1 MTPPRTTIGSEAE
14 GDGVLDRIF
23 AFREAYGGASLRLA
37 AHAAVLE
44 RMRPDV
50 VALLRRNF
58 MPGADRAKAWLDSD
72 VLNGPL
78 THRIGGGY
86 YRMDRDIR
94 RALMGL
100 LDQMPV
106 RGAQGYRSAHV
117 ARFIRHYAANAGR
130 SHRLGALPSFAEYL
144 REIGWVALG
153 VDEPMVA
160 ARSLYGLMADS
171 AVSESTGTNRIR
183 LGGVAGLLSLPMRMM
198 QDEVR
203 YAMAQDRLADGEVAS
218 AQALLEPIAHR
229 SFSFSGVDL
238 PAPARLLERHAESRA
253 TSATRPSGDGS
264 LGPSQGATLKEAV
277 VKSADPAKD
286 TPIIAAVRAG
296 DIAGLIAALAAYPS
310 LVDATDSADW
320 TPLQL
325 AALQNYVSMAQL
337 LLDAKA
343 DMELSTSAHSV
354 PLGVA
359 ACWGSLEVA
368 RLLLKRGAAV
378 DARSPARRT
387 TPLQAAAY
395 YGHVEIVRLLLDADA
410 DLTFANA
417 DGLTPL
423 LSSTNSGNQ
432 AIFDML
438 LAAGA
443 SVPGPGE
450 NSDFDAVSWA
460 ANGGNARQMA
470 RFIQAG
476 WPIDRRTS
484 DGWSPLLITT
494 CRNSAA
500 CAELLLELGC
510 SANEFNAA
518 GWPALSIACH
528 WNFPDVVGT
537 LLRHG
542 AAPNVRAP
550 DGNTAL
556 CSAAE
561 QDAGDAIGVLL
572 EHPQIEVFARNLA
585 GKHALN
591 LAIEKKS
598 VSAGVAL
605 ARDRR
610 VRDHV
615 RQDTDLLDAAAKAG
629 ADFFIPFARALYA
642 DDGARPSPFVA
653 IAYTSDD
660 ALEALIGLGASPD
673 ARDAR
678 GNSAIDV
685 AIQGNRAGHLRK
697 LLQAGASTGLD
708 ATVLHRAVRAGE
720 NGEVLAVLLDHG
732 LDPNARGPNAETP
745 LMRAAVLDRP
755 DICRL
760 LLTAGADVGLRNQSG
775 IAALD
780 RAVESGSGE
789 VIALLLAAGADM
801 AAPSLNPALTPL
813 QRAASY
819 GAINACQIL
828 LAAGTSPTSAAP
840 GTPSPLELARANGH
854 IGVVALIL
862 DRLTA

>member
-1 MTPPRTTIGSEAE
+1 MGGDEA

-23 AFREAYGGASLRLA
+23 AFREAYGGTSLRLA

-94 RALMGL
+94 RALMHL

-106 RGAQGYRSAHV
+106 RGAGGYRSAHV

-160 ARSLYGLMADS
+160 ARSLYGLIADS
-171 AVSESTGTNRIR
+171 AASESAGANRIR
-183 LGGVAGLLSLPMRMM
+183 LGGVAGLLSLPMGMM

-229 SFSFSGVDL
+229 SFSFGGVDL
-238 PAPARLLERHAESRA
+238 PEPARLLERHAESHA
-253 TSATRPSGDGS
+253 TGATRPSGDGS

-277 VKSADPAKD
+277 VQSADPAKD
-286 TPIIAAVRAG
+286 TPIIAAVRAA
-296 DIAGLIAALAAYPS
+296 DIAGLTAALAAYPA
-310 LVDATDSADW
+310 LVDTTDSADW

-325 AALQNYVSMAQL
+325 ASLQNDASMSRL

-343 DMELSTSAHSV
+343 DIELSTSAHSV

-359 ACWGSLEVA
+359 ACWGSVEVA
-368 RLLLKRGAAV
+368 RLLLKRGATV
-378 DARSPARRT
+378 DARSRASRT
-387 TPLQAAAY
+387 TPLQSASY

-410 DLTFANA
+410 DVNLANA
-417 DGLTPL
+417 NGFTAL
-423 LSSTNSGNQ
+423 LGATSSGNQ

-443 SVPGPGE
+443 SVPGPAD
-450 NSDFDAVSWA
+450 NPDVDAVSLA

-470 RFIQAG
+470 RFIEAG
-476 WPIDRRTS
+476 WPIDKRTS

-494 CRNSAA
+494 CRDSPA

-528 WNFPDVVGT
+528 WNFPDVVVT

-556 CSAAE
+556 CTAAE
-561 QDAGDAIGVLL
+561 QDAGEAIGPLL
-572 EHPQIEVFARNLA
+572 EHPQIEVFAHNLA

-598 VSAGVAL
+598 VGAGAAL
-605 ARDRR
+605 AQDGRIRDL
-610 VRDHV
+610 V
-615 RQDTDLLDAAAKAG
+615 RQDTELLDAAARAG

-642 DDGARPSPFVA
+642 GDGDRPSPFVA
-653 IAYTSDD
+653 IAHTSED
-660 ALEALIGLGASPD
+660 ALEALIDLGASPD

-678 GNSAIDV
+678 GNSAIDA

-697 LLQAGASTGLD
+697 LLQAGASAGLD
-708 ATVLHRAVRAGE
+708 PTVLHRAVRVGE
-720 NGEVLAVLLDHG
+720 NGEVVGVLLEHG
-732 LDPNARGPNAETP
+732 LDPDALGPNAETP

-755 DICRL
+755 DVCRL
-760 LLTAGADVGLRNQSG
+760 LLRAGADVGLRNQSG

-780 RAVESGSGE
+780 RAVESDSGE

-801 AAPSLNPALTPL
+801 TAPSLDPALTPL
-813 QRAASY
+813 QRAAKY
-819 GAINACQIL
+819 GAINACRLL
-828 LAAGTSPTSAAP
+828 LAAGTSPLSAAA
-840 GTPSPLELARANGH
+840 GTPPPLELARANRH
-854 IGVVALIL
+854 SEVAALLL
-862 DRLTA
+862 DRMIE